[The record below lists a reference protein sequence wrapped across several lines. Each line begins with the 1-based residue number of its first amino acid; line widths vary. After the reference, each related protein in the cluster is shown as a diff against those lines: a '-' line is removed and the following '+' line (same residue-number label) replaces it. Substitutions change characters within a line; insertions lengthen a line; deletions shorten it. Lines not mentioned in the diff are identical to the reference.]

1 MKELIVSR
9 IIVNFITD
17 FYNFFCVSNIV
28 DNITLV
34 KTNAEIRNH
43 EVEIIGEK
51 LRSAMDGMK
60 SL

>member
-1 MKELIVSR
+1 MHSIKGDVIGQGLNEMSS
-9 IIVNFITD
+9 NF
-17 FYNFFCVSNIV
+17 V

-43 EVEIIGEK
+43 EVEIIGEQ